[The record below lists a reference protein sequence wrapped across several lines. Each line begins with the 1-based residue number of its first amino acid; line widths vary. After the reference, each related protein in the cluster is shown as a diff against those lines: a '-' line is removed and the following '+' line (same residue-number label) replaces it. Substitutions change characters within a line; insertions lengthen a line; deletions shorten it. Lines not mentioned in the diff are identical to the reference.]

1 MAQVLTPQRGHWYK
15 RSDLDTIFEVVA
27 LDDDEG
33 TIEVQYFGGEIE
45 EFDINSWQLLE
56 LSQAAPPEDW
66 SGALEVDDYTLGDE
80 LELAPGSLDDVLNI
94 IDSNENDY

>member
-1 MAQVLTPQRGHWYK
+1 MAQELLPLRGHWYK
-15 RSDLDTIFEVVA
+15 RSDLNTIFEVVA
-27 LDDDEG
+27 IDDDDG

-45 EFDINSWQLLE
+45 ELDLHSWELLE

-94 IDSNENDY
+94 IDSNDH